1 MKQDASDPAETY
13 PSPVTDKLVIRTEE
27 AAETH
32 VQIVGSSGKVVYEET
47 KVFSGFDPLT
57 IDFSGLAPGRYSV
70 TISYGGKTY
79 RKTIVKV

>member
-1 MKQDASDPAETY
+1 M
-13 PSPVTDKLVIRTEE
+13 
-27 AAETH
+27 
-32 VQIVGSSGKVVYEET
+32 QIVGSSGKVVYEET